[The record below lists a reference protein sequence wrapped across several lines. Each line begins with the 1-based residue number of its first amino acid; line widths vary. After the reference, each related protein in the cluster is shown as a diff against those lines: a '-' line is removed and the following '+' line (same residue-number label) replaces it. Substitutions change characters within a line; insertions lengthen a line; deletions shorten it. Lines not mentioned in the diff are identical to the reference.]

1 MSVLTLPFVD
11 LKTVPAKNLFFV
23 GLPGS
28 GTAVSLI
35 CFALRYIEVISQPVF
50 IENYDDFHVGKDN
63 QLQTL
68 ASLSQLSFRSVHS
81 RSEELPSPAC
91 KILGYLP
98 GLRDADDLVVRHQKF
113 NSTESEL
120 VLVLDSTRS
129 KIINDD
135 LLDTAVKLLMPYI
148 ILTKLDLCNDTDYLF
163 PLLHKRHFKVLLASY
178 GERIPTDFNV
188 KSEAG

>member
-1 MSVLTLPFVD
+1 MSVLTLPFID
-11 LKTVPAKNLFFV
+11 LEAVPKKNLFFV

-28 GTAVSLI
+28 GAAVSLI
-35 CFALRYIEVISQPVF
+35 CFALRYIKVIPQPVL

-81 RSEELPSPAC
+81 RSEELRSPAC

-98 GLRDADDLVVRHQKF
+98 GLRDAGDLVVRHQQF

-129 KIINDD
+129 KFINGD
-135 LLDTAVKLLMPYI
+135 LLDTAEKLLMSYI
-148 ILTKLDLCNDTDYLF
+148 VLTKLDLFTDPDYLF